1 MGQYYFIKLGFGE
14 EPEIIDISSED
25 LDLYLKDTRRCTR
38 LLNTTKGIWFYERDL
53 WDKKKLKVQLRQ
65 LIKEI
70 DKLA

>member
-1 MGQYYFIKLGFGE
+1 MGQCYFIKLGFGE
-14 EPEIIDISSED
+14 DPEIVDIPSEG

-53 WDKKKLKVQLRQ
+53 WDKKKLKAQLRQ